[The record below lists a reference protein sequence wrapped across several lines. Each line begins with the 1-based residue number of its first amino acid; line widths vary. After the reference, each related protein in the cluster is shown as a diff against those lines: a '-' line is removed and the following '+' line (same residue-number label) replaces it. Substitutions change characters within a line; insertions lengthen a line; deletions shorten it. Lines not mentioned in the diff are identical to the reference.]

1 LKSGVFLSDRLTFLD
16 ISCSRLVWLQIGAE
30 RLADKYEALV
40 RKDSEGLGVLSP
52 STLDG
57 DAMKD

>member
-1 LKSGVFLSDRLTFLD
+1 LKTEVLQSDRLTFLD
-16 ISCSRLVWLQIGAE
+16 ISCSRFVWLQIGTE

-40 RKDSEGLGVLSP
+40 QKDSDGLGVLSP
-52 STLDG
+52 STIDG